1 MRPCRLPVVVFA
13 CLLAALSTALA
24 PDAARPFS
32 SVEPGYRVPANR
44 PGKSGGL
51 RLYFARASFADE
63 EDPAVSRHSEE
74 SLRKIAADLDAY
86 FRRQSYGL
94 LSVAKADISPV
105 IPLKESREYDRFSP
119 DPEAKPEPG
128 KPLPMLQVRAKRNAP
143 RDVMDHCSNTLGFDV
158 MEEYDVLLVML
169 NASPTK
175 GRVAAPGVAAFAS
188 GNGVTVFLTA
198 RPSWRVF
205 AHEIGHVFGLGHA
218 FRVSPAKGDAVLP
231 PKGERRFTEYGDP
244 MTPMGRGSN
253 SFSVIEKYAMG
264 WVGGD
269 ATDARHVRKV
279 EPGEHELVAF
289 DRPTATG
296 ALGLYLED
304 DFGIHLAE
312 ATTTRDRPAGPD
324 PKNDKTTQRLWLSVV
339 SADNGPA
346 AVRDLEVPR
355 LVLKLSSVNGARGP
369 KARTITLPAEPAPPG
384 RRSPNAPFADGLA
397 PGEKC
402 AIRMPDGREL
412 TIEFATY
419 DKQRHL
425 ARVRVAFSLPPR

>member
-1 MRPCRLPVVVFA
+1 MRPSRLPVVVLV

-24 PDAARPFS
+24 PDAAKPFS

-51 RLYFARASFADE
+51 RLYFARVSFADE
-63 EDPAVSRHSEE
+63 EDPKVSRHSEE
-74 SLRKIAADLDAY
+74 SLRKVATELDAY

-94 LSVAKADISPV
+94 LSVGKADISPV
-105 IPLKESREYDRFSP
+105 IPLKESREYDRCSP
-119 DPEAKPEPG
+119 DPDAKAEPG
-128 KPLPMLQVRAKRNAP
+128 KPVPMIQVRAKRNAP
-143 RDVMDHCSNTLGFDV
+143 RDVMDHCSQTLGFDL
-158 MEEYDVLLVML
+158 MKEYDVLLVML
-169 NASPTK
+169 NAAPSK

-218 FRVSPAKGDAVLP
+218 FRVSPVKGEAVLP
-231 PKGERRFTEYGDP
+231 PKGERKFTEYGDP

-264 WVGGD
+264 WIGGD
-269 ATDARHVRKV
+269 ATDARYVRKIA
-279 EPGEHELVAF
+279 PGEHEIMAF
-289 DRPTATG
+289 DRPSATG
-296 ALGLYLED
+296 ALGLYHED
-304 DFGIHLAE
+304 DFGIHLVE
-312 ATTTRDRPAGPD
+312 ANTTRGRPAGPD
-324 PKNDKTTQRLWLSVV
+324 PQEDKTPQRLWLSVV
-339 SADNGPA
+339 SADNGPG

-369 KARTITLPAEPAPPG
+369 RARTITLPVRPAPPG

-412 TIEFATY
+412 AIEFTAY
-419 DKQRHL
+419 DAQRH
-425 ARVRVAFSLPPR
+425 AGRVRVTVSPAAK